1 MKFWAQVLGKT
12 WVILLLA
19 WGPAGATVFHNQQEA
34 LALAFPEATRTEPQ
48 TYILTAPQA
57 EAIEKAGRSTLPTRL
72 VTIHRG
78 WKGDTFLGYA
88 HIDVHTV
95 RTKPEAFMVVLTPD
109 AVIQQVRVLAFHE
122 PLEYMPDERWY
133 EAFFGQTREADLRVG
148 FDVDAVTGAT
158 LTTRATID
166 SVRRMLAYYD
176 VLLADDGL
184 SRSNDSDTVLQQAD
198 GAEEGG
204 G

>member
-1 MKFWAQVLGKT
+1 SRQV
-12 WVILLLA
+12 
-19 WGPAGATVFHNQQEA
+19 
-34 LALAFPEATRTEPQ
+34 
-48 TYILTAPQA
+48 
-57 EAIEKAGRSTLPTRL
+57 EAIEKAARSVLPTRL

-78 WKGDTFLGYA
+78 WQGDRLLGYA

-95 RTKPEAFMVVLTPD
+95 RTKPEAFMVVLGPE

-122 PLEYMPDERWY
+122 PLEYMPADRWY
-133 EAFFGQTREADLRVG
+133 RTFFGQTREADLRIG

-176 VLLADDGL
+176 VLLEDD
-184 SRSNDSDTVLQQAD
+184 DSSKSTEPDTVVQEA
-198 GAEEGG
+198 GEVGEGG